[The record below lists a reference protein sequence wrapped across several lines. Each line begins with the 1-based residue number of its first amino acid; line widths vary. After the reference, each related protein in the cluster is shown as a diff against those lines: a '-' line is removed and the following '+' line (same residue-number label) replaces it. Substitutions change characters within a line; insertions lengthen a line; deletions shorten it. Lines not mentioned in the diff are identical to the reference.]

1 MIEPEDYAIE
11 RLRDALATDER
22 VAEMGVQVRI
32 AAGKVFLTGQ
42 LPTEERRRAVGVVAG
57 EILPEYEVHNET
69 VVTELGEAP
78 RVERLT
84 LSG

>member
-1 MIEPEDYAIE
+1 VIEPEDYAIE
-11 RLRDALATDER
+11 RLRDALATDAR
-22 VAEMGVQVRI
+22 VAEMGVEVRI

-57 EILPEYEVHNET
+57 EVLPEYEVHNET
-69 VVTELGEAP
+69 VVTELGDAP

-84 LSG
+84 

>member
-1 MIEPEDYAIE
+1 MTEPDDYAIE

-42 LPTEERRRAVGVVAG
+42 IPTEERRQAVGIVAA
-57 EILPEYEVHNET
+57 EVLPEYEIHNET
-69 VVTELGEAP
+69 VVTELGDAP
-78 RVERLT
+78 RVEHLT
-84 LSG
+84 

>member
-42 LPTEERRRAVGVVAG
+42 VPTEERQRAVGVVAG
-57 EILPEYEVHNET
+57 EVLPEYEVHNET
-69 VVTELGEAP
+69 VVTEIGDTP
-78 RVERLT
+78 RVEHIR
-84 LSG
+84 

>member
-11 RLRDALATDER
+11 HLRNALATDER
-22 VAEMGVQVRI
+22 VAEMGLDVRI

-42 LPTEERRRAVGVVAG
+42 VSTEERQRMVGVVAG
-57 EILPEYEVHNET
+57 EVLPEYDVHNET
-69 VVTELGEAP
+69 VVTELGDQP

-84 LSG
+84 

>member
-1 MIEPEDYAIE
+1 MTEPDDYAIE

-42 LPTEERRRAVGVVAG
+42 IPTEERRQAVGVVAA
-57 EILPEYEVHNET
+57 EVLPEYEIHNET
-69 VVTELGEAP
+69 VVTELGDAP
-78 RVERLT
+78 RVEHLT
-84 LSG
+84 